1 MAGLGRTDFD
11 TIGFLAVIADH
22 GKVDSRMF
30 PFEHFNPGTAWIA
43 RAGMIDRANEFA
55 LTASRALLLIND

>member
-30 PFEHFNPGTAWIA
+30 PFEHFNPGTTWIA
-43 RAGMIDRANEFA
+43 
-55 LTASRALLLIND
+55 